1 MLLQLSSMNKNTT
14 EKNTTTFDSILVC
27 HFEYT
32 IEYRDRNERKK
43 NTPSEIF
50 GGFQDGLYW
59 RLGR

>member
-1 MLLQLSSMNKNTT
+1 MNKNTT